1 MNGFELYKEIRK
13 SDEKVKI
20 CFITAYEID
29 NTDFSRSF
37 PTMTL
42 RHFIKKP
49 ISLEKLANEL
59 KEKINE
65 DYQVI
70 G

>member
-1 MNGFELYKEIRK
+1 MQGFELYKEIRK

-29 NTDFSRSF
+29 NNDFSRSF

-49 ISLEKLANEL
+49 IP
-59 KEKINE
+59 
-65 DYQVI
+65 
-70 G
+70 

>member
-1 MNGFELYKEIRK
+1 LNYTEIRK

-29 NTDFSRSF
+29 NNDFARSF

-42 RHFIKKP
+42 QHFIKP
-49 ISLEKLANEL
+49 ISLDKLANEL
-59 KEKINE
+59 KEIINE
-65 DYQVI
+65 DYQ